1 MNIDKNHVV
10 AISYTLKEKESDVVI
25 ENVDAREPFIF
36 LFGHGSLLE
45 KFEEN
50 LSGKAKGD
58 DFDFVL
64 SAIEA
69 YGILEADAIVDV
81 PIEVFMQN
89 GKLMEDIVI
98 PGKQVRLVDQQGNP
112 LSGIVLEKG
121 LEKIKIDFNHP
132 MAGKDLHFT
141 GQVIEVRIA
150 TKEELEHGHV
160 HGPGGHH
167 HH

>member
-1 MNIDKNHVV
+1 MNISKDHVV
-10 AISYTLKEKESDVVI
+10 AISYTLKEKGTESII
-25 ENVDAREPFIF
+25 EKVEATDPFVF
-36 LFGHGSLLE
+36 LFGAGNLLE

-50 LSGKAKGD
+50 LNGKAKGD
-58 DFDFVL
+58 AFDFIL
-64 SAIEA
+64 MAPDA

-81 PIEVFMQN
+81 PIEVFMNN

-112 LSGIVLEKG
+112 LTGIVLERG

-141 GQVIEVRIA
+141 GIVIEIRPA
-150 TKEELEHGHV
+150 TEEELAHGHV

-167 HH
+167 H

>member
-1 MNIDKNHVV
+1 MNIDKNFVV
-10 AISYTLKEKESDVVI
+10 AITYTLKEKGSELVI
-25 ENVDAREPFIF
+25 EKVEAKEPFVF
-36 LFGHGSLLE
+36 LFGAGSLLE

-50 LSGKAKGD
+50 LKGKMEGD
-58 DFDFVL
+58 EFDFVL
-64 SAIEA
+64 LAPDG
-69 YGILEADAIVDV
+69 YGVLEADAIVDV

-112 LSGIVLEKG
+112 LTGVVLERG

-132 MAGKDLHFT
+132 MAGKDLHFA
-141 GQVIEVRIA
+141 GKVIEVRKA
-150 TKEELEHGHV
+150 TQEELDHGHV

>member
-1 MNIDKNHVV
+1 MTVDQNHVV
-10 AISYTLKEKESDVVI
+10 AISYTLKEKGSEHII
-25 ENVDAREPFIF
+25 EKVEAAEPFVF
-36 LFGHGSLLE
+36 LFGAGNLLE

-50 LSGKAKGD
+50 LNGKAIGD

-64 SAIEA
+64 LAADA
-69 YGILEADAIVDV
+69 YGNLEADAIVDV
-81 PIEVFMQN
+81 PIEVFMHE

-112 LSGIVLEKG
+112 LTGIVLERG

-132 MAGKDLHFT
+132 MAGKDLHFV
-141 GQVIEVRIA
+141 GKVIQIRKATQEEVD
-150 TKEELEHGHV
+150 HGHV

-167 HH
+167 H